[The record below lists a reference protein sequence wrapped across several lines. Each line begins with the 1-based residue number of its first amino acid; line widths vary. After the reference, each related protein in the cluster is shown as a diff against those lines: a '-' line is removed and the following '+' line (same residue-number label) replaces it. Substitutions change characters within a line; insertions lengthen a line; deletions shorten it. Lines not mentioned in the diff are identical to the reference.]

1 MIGPPHAGIGRA
13 KAAEAARAKKGRE
26 AQVIDPNV
34 LSPTLL
40 TIGTTKDT
48 EVDQPK
54 GKLRN
59 REQAVYGPS
68 N

>member
-1 MIGPPHAGIGRA
+1 MPGLGEPRQQKQQGPR
-13 KAAEAARAKKGRE
+13 KGRE

>member
-1 MIGPPHAGIGRA
+1 MPGLGEPRQQKQEGSR
-13 KAAEAARAKKGRE
+13 KGRE
-26 AQVIDPNV
+26 ARVTDPNF
-34 LSPTLL
+34 LPPTLL
-40 TIGTTKDT
+40 TAGTTKDP

-59 REQAVYGPS
+59 REQAEYGPS